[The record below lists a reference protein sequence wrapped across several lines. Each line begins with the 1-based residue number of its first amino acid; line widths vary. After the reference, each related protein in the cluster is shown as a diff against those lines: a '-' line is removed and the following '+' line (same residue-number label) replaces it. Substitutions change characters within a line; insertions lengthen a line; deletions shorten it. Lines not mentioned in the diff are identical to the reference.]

1 MLCAGSEPP
10 DRRQRMANRLQGK
23 VAVITGAGTVSEGM
37 GNGKATALLFAREGA
52 RIAAVDLNREAAET
66 TAAEIREEGGEAIA
80 LAGDVSRSADVR
92 AIVEATIERL
102 GRIDILHNNVGIE
115 IAGDPVST
123 TEEAWDRVH
132 DVNLKGPFLMCK
144 HVIPHM
150 ERQGGGV
157 ILNISS
163 VASIR
168 WSPVPYFPYHT
179 SKAALNHM
187 TRVIA
192 RQYAAKKIR
201 CNAILPGM
209 IDTPHV
215 RHYFRDRPEELEKV
229 MAQRARACPMG
240 RQGTPWEVANAAL
253 FLASD
258 EASYVTGVELVVDGG
273 LTL

>member
-1 MLCAGSEPP
+1 
-10 DRRQRMANRLQGK
+10 
-23 VAVITGAGTVSEGM
+23 M

-52 RIAAVDLNREAAET
+52 RIAAVDLNRAAAEA
-66 TAAEIREEGGEAIA
+66 TAEEIRTAGGEALA
-80 LAGDVSRSADVR
+80 LAGDVSRAADVR
-92 AIVEATIERL
+92 AIIEATIERF

-115 IAGDPVST
+115 NVGDPVST
-123 TEEAWDRVH
+123 TEEDWDRVH
-132 DVNLKGPFLMCK
+132 NVNLKGPFLMCK
-144 HVIPHM
+144 YAIPHM
-150 ERQGGGV
+150 ERQGGGT
-157 ILNISS
+157 IINISS
-163 VASIR
+163 VASLR

-192 RQYAAKKIR
+192 RQYAAKNIR

-215 RHYFRDRPEELEKV
+215 RHHFHDRPEELEEV
-229 MAQRARACPMG
+229 LRRRTRACPMG
-240 RQGTPWEVANAAL
+240 RQGTPWEIAQAAL

>member
-1 MLCAGSEPP
+1 M
-10 DRRQRMANRLQGK
+10 RLRGK
-23 VAVITGAGTVSEGM
+23 VAIVTGAGTVAAGM

-52 RIAAVDLNREAAET
+52 RIAAVDVNRAAAEA
-66 TAAEIREEGGEAIA
+66 TAAEIGAAGGEAIA
-80 LAGDVSRSADVR
+80 LAGDVSRAADVA
-92 AIVEATIERL
+92 AIVEAVVARF

-115 IAGDPVST
+115 RPGDPVST
-123 TEEAWDRVH
+123 SEDDWDRVH
-132 DVNLKGPFLMCK
+132 EVNLKGPFLLCK

-150 ERQGGGV
+150 ERQGGGA
-157 ILNISS
+157 IINISS
-163 VASIR
+163 VASLR

-192 RQYAAKKIR
+192 RQYAARGIR

-215 RHYFRDRPEELEKV
+215 RHNFAGQPDVETEVMRRRDK
-229 MAQRARACPMG
+229 ACPMG

-258 EASYVTGVELVVDGG
+258 EASYVTGIELVVDGG